1 MINTNNKIKNIYKKE
16 YKNKLIKKVFISV
29 SKDFQ
34 KVILNDKDN
43 KKI

>member
-16 YKNKLIKKVFISV
+16 YKNKLIKKVFINV
-29 SKDFQ
+29 SKDYQ
-34 KVILNDKDN
+34 KVILNNKDN

>member
-16 YKNKLIKKVFISV
+16 YKNKFIKKVFINV
-29 SKDFQ
+29 SKDYQ
-34 KVILNDKDN
+34 KVILNNKDN